1 MWHSSRT
8 NLESLAFVTTIQ
20 VDTKSHQKTTHLVR
34 ETHTANSIFVGNEG
48 RIKTIISCGGTTRQ
62 TMSTTLGA
70 RIRKRADM
78 KLSPVP
84 QVTRGASCWLV
95 LTRCGP
101 WLALSPTA
109 TPSLSLA
116 DRLLPV
122 TLCHNRKGERE
133 IKRQNLRFRERY
145 RKRKGSKSRGEAGP
159 AIFVVVRGN
168 WPAVGSGNAGFLSH
182 LFIYLLLFSLDFQ

>member
-62 TMSTTLGA
+62 TVSTTLGA
-70 RIRKRADM
+70 RIRKRANM

-84 QVTRGASCWLV
+84 QVTRGACWLV

-101 WLALSPTA
+101 QLAVSPTA

-145 RKRKGSKSRGEAGP
+145 RKRKGSKSRERRAPPFLWWSEAIGLRWG
-159 AIFVVVRGN
+159 RGTL
-168 WPAVGSGNAGFLSH
+168 GSFPIY
-182 LFIYLLLFSLDFQ
+182 LFIYYYFLWISSN